1 MKKLIAAVAVLLS
14 LAVTVPLLAQFPV
27 KGSFAGGYM
36 YSFYVPPTSS
46 TPWRPAWSPDGAE
59 IMFSMSGSLWK
70 IRVGETTAYELTNNA
85 GYDSA
90 PAWSPDGRWIAY
102 TSEDQQGVNL
112 MLLNVATGESTP
124 ITSGDRLTLDPV
136 WSPDGKTLAY
146 TRNEPE
152 GRYHVYARSFDN
164 GSFGEP
170 RRITEPNSFGRR
182 RLYFGLNDDHIQP
195 SFSPDGK
202 EMILVSNRGITLGSG
217 AIWRAPFEADA
228 MSKAKRILRE
238 ETLYR
243 TKPQWSPDG
252 ARILYSSH
260 RGSQYDNLYLLPAEG
275 GEPYQ
280 ITRDDWDHFDPAWSP
295 DGEWIVYVSN
305 EHGLSDLRL
314 LKTFGGLE
322 KKIEIR
328 RRAYRRPM
336 GKLKVIVKDA
346 ATGKPTES
354 RIHMKAADGKTY
366 APSNAYHR
374 VSGRAS
380 RNEFFHA
387 EGEFTVD
394 VPVGD
399 LVLEA
404 VKGIEYWPSRGN
416 FYVHPKGVTIVELT
430 LRRMTD
436 MNALGWWS
444 GSDHV
449 HMNYGGNLH
458 NTPEYMMFEARAE
471 DLDHIGWK
479 IANKDNRV
487 FDTQY
492 FQGPVHRLSN
502 SEQLVSIGEE
512 YRPAWY
518 GHINFINLT
527 QHLIAPFSLAYEDTA
542 IVSLYPSNTD
552 MFRLARK
559 QGAIGGHVHPF
570 GSDPSTK
577 SEYRVAQTYPVD
589 AALESFE
596 YLEVLTSAGHYTHTS
611 KVWHRSLNCGFKV
624 TASAGE
630 DSILNLTATAILGS
644 SRVYAYLGD
653 KLDFGRWLGALR
665 NGNTFVTN
673 GPLIQFEINGEMP
686 GGEIHLPA
694 GGGSVEVVATLESI
708 VPVEKFEII
717 FNGEVVESISLE
729 KDNQKATFRKRLEV
743 KKSGWYT
750 LRAMGSGIQHPIDDK
765 YPVAETSPVYVYVGD
780 KPIRSKDDA
789 EYFIEWIDNITKLW
803 DENPHWRSAAEKKH
817 VLDQFAE
824 ARAIYVRRAQ
834 EAE

>member
-14 LAVTVPLLAQFPV
+14 FAVTVPLLAQFPA

-46 TPWRPAWSPDGAE
+46 TPWRPAWSPDGEE

-70 IRVGETTAYELTNNA
+70 IRVGETTAYELTNST

-90 PAWSPDGRWIAY
+90 PAWSPDGRWVAY
-102 TSEDQQGVNL
+102 TSEVQQGINL

-146 TRNEPE
+146 TRNEPA

-170 RRITEPNSFGRR
+170 RRITEPNSFGRS

-202 EMILVSNRGITLGSG
+202 EIVLVSNRGITLGSG
-217 AIWRAPFEADA
+217 AVWRAPFEADA

-280 ITRDDWDHFDPAWSP
+280 VTRDDWDHFDPAWSP

-328 RRAYRRPM
+328 RRVYRRPM

-354 RIHMKAADGKTY
+354 RIHMRAADGKTY
-366 APSNAYHR
+366 APANAYHR

-527 QHLIAPFSLAYEDTA
+527 KHLIVPFSLAYEDTA

-570 GSDPSTK
+570 GSDPSMK
-577 SEYRVAQTYPVD
+577 SAYRVAQTYPVD

-596 YLEVLTSAGHYTHTS
+596 YLEVLTSAGHYTNTS

-653 KLDFGRWLGALR
+653 KLDFGRWVEALR
-665 NGNTFVTN
+665 RGNTFVSN
-673 GPLIQFEINGEMP
+673 GPLIQFEVNGEMP
-686 GGEIHLPA
+686 GGEIRLPA
-694 GGGSVEVVATLESI
+694 GGGSVEVMATLESI

-717 FNGEVVESISLE
+717 FNGDVAESISLE
-729 KDNQKATFRKRLEV
+729 KDKQKATFRGRLEV

-750 LRAMGSGIQHPIDDK
+750 LRALGSGIQHPVDDK
-765 YPVAETSPVYVYVGD
+765 YPVAETSPVYVYVGG
-780 KPIRSKDDA
+780 KPIRSKEDA

-803 DENPHWRSAAEKKH
+803 DENPYWRSEAEKKH

>member
-14 LAVTVPLLAQFPV
+14 FAVTVPLLAQFPA

-36 YSFYVPPTSS
+36 YSYYVPPTSS
-46 TPWRPAWSPDGAE
+46 TPWRPAWSPDGKE

-70 IRVGETTAYELTNNA
+70 IRVGETTAYELTHGA

-164 GSFGEP
+164 GSFGAA

-202 EMILVSNRGITLGSG
+202 EMILVSNRGITLGTG
-217 AIWRAPFEADA
+217 AVWRAPFEADA

-366 APSNAYHR
+366 APSNAFHR

-399 LVLEA
+399 LLLEA

-492 FQGPVHRLSN
+492 FEGPVYGASN
-502 SEQLVSIGEE
+502 SELLVSIGEE

-596 YLEVLTSAGHYTHTS
+596 YLEVLTSAGHYTNTS
-611 KVWHRSLNCGFKV
+611 KVWHRSLNCGFKI

-653 KLDFGRWLGALR
+653 KLDFGRWLEALR

-673 GPLIQFEINGEMP
+673 GPLIQFEVNGEMP

-750 LRAMGSGIQHPIDDK
+750 LRAMGSGIQPPIDDK

-780 KPIRSKDDA
+780 KPIRSKEDA